1 MMDRKPYIAGNWK
14 MNLDRSRALDLVK
27 TIKGRLGD
35 GTEKEVAVFCPSV
48 YLADVSAVAQG
59 SPLGIGAQNFFYENE
74 GAYTGEISAPMLREV
89 GADRVLVG
97 HSERR
102 HVFRE
107 VDEWM
112 GKKLQAALAA
122 RLLPVLCIGET
133 IEERRANR
141 TDRVL
146 RRQLEAGFEY
156 VRAEEMHRVT
166 VAYEPVWAIGTG
178 EVATTDQIAAAH
190 ACIRKWVKTKLGDSA
205 AEIVRILY
213 GGSVKPDNIKAIMA
227 VPDVDGALVGG
238 ASLRAEQF
246 LPIIEYE
253 K

>member
-1 MMDRKPYIAGNWK
+1 MDRKPYIAGNWK
-14 MNLDRSRALDLVK
+14 MNLDRARALDLVK

-35 GTEKEVAVFCPSV
+35 GTEKEVAVFCPAV

-59 SPLGIGAQNFFYENE
+59 SPLGIGGQNFFHGND
-74 GAYTGEISAPMLREV
+74 GAYTGEIAAHMLREV

-102 HVFRE
+102 HIFGE
-107 VDEWM
+107 CDEWM
-112 GKKLQAALAA
+112 GKKMQAALAHH
-122 RLLPVLCIGET
+122 LLPVLCVGET

-141 TDRVL
+141 TERVL
-146 RRQLEAGFEY
+146 KKQLEAGFEFI
-156 VRAEEMHRVT
+156 RPQEMHRVT

-178 EVATTDQIAAAH
+178 EVATSDQIAAAH
-190 ACIRKWVKTKLGDSA
+190 ACIRKWVKSKLGDGA
-205 AEIVRILY
+205 AEILRILY

-227 VPDVDGALVGG
+227 VSDVDGALVGG
-238 ASLRAEQF
+238 ASLKAEQF
-246 LPIIEYE
+246 LPIIEFE